1 MFTFFL
7 YTILIV
13 FFLFYLYFFIKVF
26 EHLYCSFIRKQ
37 VPFVPSRK
45 KSRKAVADQINTY
58 YKNAKNVLEI
68 GSGFGGLARYTAR
81 NTDTNVVA
89 LENMIF
95 SASISKLLDF
105 ISLSKKSKTVWVDAF
120 DFLKNTDKKFDVALA
135 YLGTEATSIL
145 KNYADKFDV
154 LISLNFEI
162 PDLKPVRIVDLKS
175 GYVVYNN
182 KKYPH
187 KLFVYEF

>member
-37 VPFVPSRK
+37 VPFVPSHK

-95 SASISKLLDF
+95 SASISKLLD
-105 ISLSKKSKTVWVDAF
+105 
-120 DFLKNTDKKFDVALA
+120 
-135 YLGTEATSIL
+135 
-145 KNYADKFDV
+145 
-154 LISLNFEI
+154 
-162 PDLKPVRIVDLKS
+162 
-175 GYVVYNN
+175 
-182 KKYPH
+182 
-187 KLFVYEF
+187 